1 MDRRLVHGSLRRKA
15 RQPALPSP
23 SPKPCGSPVPRRG
36 SPGNPFRGSQIA
48 NGRLKTK
55 SPARWPGLFDEDL
68 DTLIVALAPAGCKG
82 VKMTACCGT
91 LVLAAF
97 TKHGIYMAADSRIV
111 GRKSDD
117 AQKIF
122 QCGATALVGIAGLLG
137 ARRPEPG
144 GARFDMMDA
153 IKRLCLNYTGKQGAV
168 SEYVPRTAWNELRK
182 FWDAFIGPDFGSFAA
197 GYPDR

>member
-82 VKMTACCGT
+82 AKMTACCGT

-122 QCGATALVGIAGLLG
+122 QCGATALRLDED
-137 ARRPEPG
+137 RRRGE
-144 GARFDMMDA
+144 RDA
-153 IKRLCLNYTGKQGAV
+153 LYRLRRLQYLCLRPAID
-168 SEYVPRTAWNELRK
+168 PR
-182 FWDAFIGPDFGSFAA
+182 
-197 GYPDR
+197 GYLFCFLSHATRSCQRDLWGILHLTLW